1 MLSNIDELVVYI
13 LLYAWIKMA
22 EIVENPFGADKH
34 FDIDVERQIDTEL
47 YVTTAALH
55 LFDVK
60 GTKN

>member
-1 MLSNIDELVVYI
+1 MLATIDELFVHI

-34 FDIDVERQIDTEL
+34 FDINIERQIDTEL

-55 LFDVK
+55 LFEC
-60 GTKN
+60 